1 MAGQR
6 ANAITTQ
13 VDGASFNDA
22 LLGGRRAAED
32 GGVYLPIGVVREF
45 QLVRSGV
52 DSTVGFTNAGLINVA
67 TKSGANRGRGDAFYT
82 GRPSAFTSAD
92 AFGHSL
98 NSWLNAFGIAESG
111 PIRKNLLF
119 YSAGFEQDFIHAPYY
134 ASFAPQAT
142 PVPIALQNQQGQIV
156 EVQSPTSGF
165 GRLDWL
171 INQTNTLTAQI
182 ILDRIRSTNA
192 GDGLTRTLGVPIHA
206 SNFGGQSTTARLG
219 LTTVLNARAFN
230 QAVLAYSN
238 DHRQRTPLSTAPEL
252 FIDGFAILG
261 GDSAGPHRYTSQQY
275 QLIDD
280 VMLTRGRNELT
291 FGARFAAS
299 PAYESREP
307 SLNARFDYTSLTDY
321 LNNNPRR
328 FQQTIPI
335 TTNPHYRATV
345 NDFALYANLSIAL
358 RPTLS
363 LTAGIRWAAQWNPQP
378 PQASSPSLISHPSV
392 ITSVPTQNIPSD
404 LKQWQPRLGLAWSPT
419 PKTTLRLSTGLYT
432 APTPATFFH
441 RVFTDSGNRP
451 IPSIAT
457 SIPHS

>member
-6 ANAITTQ
+6 ANAIATQ
-13 VDGASFNDA
+13 VDGTSVNDA
-22 LLGGRRAAED
+22 LLGGRRGAED

-52 DSTVGFTNAGLINVA
+52 DSTVGLTNAGLINVA
-67 TKSGANRGRGDAFYT
+67 TKSGANRSRGDAFYT
-82 GRPSAFTSAD
+82 GRPSIFTSAD
-92 AFGHSL
+92 AFGQSLDAWL
-98 NSWLNAFGIAESG
+98 NSFGIAESG

-119 YSAGFEQDFIHAPYY
+119 YSVGFEQDFIHAPYY
-134 ASFAPQAT
+134 ASFAPQGT
-142 PVPIALQNQQGQIV
+142 PVPTTLQNQQGQIV
-156 EVQSPTSGF
+156 EAQSPTSGF
-165 GRLDWL
+165 GRLDWV
-171 INQTNTLTAQI
+171 INPTNTLTAQI

-192 GDGLTRTLGVPIHA
+192 GDGLTRTLAVPIHA

-230 QAVLAYSN
+230 QAILAYSN

-252 FIDGFAILG
+252 FINGFGILG

-275 QLIDD
+275 QLLDD
-280 VMLTRGRNELT
+280 VTLTRGRNELT

-307 SLNARFDYTSLTDY
+307 NLNARFDYTSLTDY

-335 TTNPHYRATV
+335 TTNPHYQATV
-345 NDFALYANLSIAL
+345 NDLALYANLRIAL
-358 RPTLS
+358 RPTLF
-363 LTAGIRWAAQWNPQP
+363 LTLGIRWAAQWNPQP
-378 PQASSPSLISHPSV
+378 PPASTPSLIIHPSF

-432 APTPATFFH
+432 APTPDLWLARCFVPV
-441 RVFTDSGNRP
+441 RS
-451 IPSIAT
+451 
-457 SIPHS
+457 